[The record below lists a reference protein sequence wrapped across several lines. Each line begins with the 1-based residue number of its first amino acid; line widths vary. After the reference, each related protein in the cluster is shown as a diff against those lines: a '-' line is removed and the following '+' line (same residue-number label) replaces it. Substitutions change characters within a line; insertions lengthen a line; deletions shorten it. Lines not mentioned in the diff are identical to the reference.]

1 MTDTAGKERIK
12 YALRLMEEDVLKFK
26 AYAEDLVLPQKC
38 APKVS
43 EECERA
49 SYDAC
54 VSELPSP
61 QCPGGIEFSAEA
73 CGDGTKCGA
82 IYDFNASVLRLA
94 PGSFD
99 PFNGEPTDKVS
110 FDIPLKE
117 PSIHF
122 LSSPL
127 RWDPTTRISGT
138 EGS

>member
-1 MTDTAGKERIK
+1 MTDTAGKERMK
-12 YALRLMEEDVLKFK
+12 YALRLMKEDVLEFK
-26 AYAEDLVLPQKC
+26 AYAEGLIKNKC
-38 APKVS
+38 APTVFEKCVN
-43 EECERA
+43 A

-110 FDIPLKE
+110 LIF
-117 PSIHF
+117 H
-122 LSSPL
+122 
-127 RWDPTTRISGT
+127 
-138 EGS
+138 

>member
-110 FDIPLKE
+110 LIF
-117 PSIHF
+117 H
-122 LSSPL
+122 
-127 RWDPTTRISGT
+127 
-138 EGS
+138 